1 MTQED
6 KDLLLKDL
14 CARLPYGVM
23 CVLSEP
29 PHGEIIEPLRTG
41 GLRAFIEDKWMVK
54 PYLRPMESMT
64 ENEYD
69 EWLAVSNDG
78 GWGVTEGLIAQCA
91 DWLNA
96 RHFDYRG
103 LIPKNLAI
111 AVTEEDNPYK
121 A

>member
-1 MTQED
+1 MVE
-6 KDLLLKDL
+6 
-14 CARLPYGVM
+14 RLGHSHK
-23 CVLSEP
+23 VLSIKPTQDWCIEIDR
-29 PHGEIIEPLRTG
+29 GEYMPASYNL
-41 GLRAFIEDKWMVK
+41 DDVK

-91 DWLNA
+91 DRLNA

-111 AVTEEDNPYK
+111 AVTKENNPYK
-121 A
+121 